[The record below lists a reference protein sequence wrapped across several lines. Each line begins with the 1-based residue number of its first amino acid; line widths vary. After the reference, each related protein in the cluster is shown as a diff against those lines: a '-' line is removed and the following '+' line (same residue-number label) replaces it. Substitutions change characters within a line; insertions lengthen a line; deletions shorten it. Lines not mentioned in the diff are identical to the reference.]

1 MPGRL
6 DAIGIVAADIA
17 RSAAFY
23 RAIGVDVGEPSGDDH
38 FEATLPNGLRLMWDT
53 EELIKQIDPSWERP
67 AGHHLALAFACDSP
81 ADVDATYDAALA
93 AGGTSKLAPWD
104 AFWGHRYAQV
114 LDPDGQ
120 PVDFFAPLS

>member
-1 MPGRL
+1 VPGKL

-23 RAIGVDVGEPSGDDH
+23 RAIGVDVGEPSGSDH

-53 EELIKQIDPSWERP
+53 AELIKQIDPTWEP
-67 AGHHLALAFACDSP
+67 PTGHHVALAFACDSP
-81 ADVDATYDAALA
+81 GDVDATYEAALA
-93 AGGTSKLAPWD
+93 AGGTSKLEPWD

-120 PVDFFAPLS
+120 PVDFFAAL